1 MSMSPWMADI
11 VLTARKQ
18 RIKRY
23 NNVRFVQNGYEYKLA
38 YEGGFFGFL
47 TVYKRPEWQRRGK
60 FHYVD
65 TFAEDDLNMDDV
77 IGYIKEKI
85 A

>member
-23 NNVRFVQNGYEYKLA
+23 NNVRFHKNGFEYKLV
-38 YEGGFFGFL
+38 YDGGFFGFL
-47 TVYKRPEWQRRGK
+47 TAYRRPEWKPRGR
-60 FHYVD
+60 FEYVD
-65 TFAEDDLNMDDV
+65 TFSEDDLGMDDV
-77 IGYIKEKI
+77 IGFIKDKVK
-85 A
+85 

>member
-1 MSMSPWMADI
+1 MAMSPWMADV

-23 NNVRFVQNGYEYKLA
+23 NNVRFIKGNTEYKLV

-47 TVYKRPEWQRRGK
+47 TVYGRPFYKPRGHFK
-60 FHYVD
+60 YVT
-65 TFAEDDLNMDDV
+65 TFSEDDLSMDDV
-77 IGYIKEKI
+77 IGYIKEKV